1 MTDSYTFGSDSAEQ
15 NQVIIAKRQ
24 ASYIEDLGGWEDQ
37 LHMIYDDE
45 ANWRAKVAE
54 VKAKHPKV

>member
-1 MTDSYTFGSDSAEQ
+1 MADYTFGNDSAEK
-15 NQVIIAKRQ
+15 NQIIITKRQ
-24 ASYIEDLGGWEDQ
+24 AAYMEELGSWEDQ

-54 VKAKHPKV
+54 VKAKYPKV

>member
-1 MTDSYTFGSDSAEQ
+1 MADYTFGNDSAEQ
-15 NQVIIAKRQ
+15 NQIIITKSQ
-24 ASYIEDLGGWEDQ
+24 AAYIEELGSWEDQ

-54 VKAKHPKV
+54 VKAKYPKV

>member
-1 MTDSYTFGSDSAEQ
+1 MADDYTFGNDSAEQ
-15 NQVIIAKRQ
+15 NQIIITKRQ
-24 ASYIEDLGGWEDQ
+24 AAYMEELGSWEDQ

-54 VKAKHPKV
+54 VKAKYPKV

>member
-1 MTDSYTFGSDSAEQ
+1 MADDYTFGNDSAEQ
-15 NQVIIAKRQ
+15 NKIIITKRQ
-24 ASYIEDLGGWEDQ
+24 AAYMEELGSWEDQ

-54 VKAKHPKV
+54 VKAKYPKV